1 MNHSKRRNANFGLN
15 FIFAIFCVAQC
26 LFDGLL
32 RRDTDLFKKFSHR
45 HVEIFVHLFILLSS
59 AKIKGVY
66 PMIRTICLILTVI
79 AVMLPTMGTTQTTD
93 NPKQVSVFADPEFI
107 ESGLFKYLAPRFT
120 LKTQVRLILGE
131 QSDAQVAIAIAVAA
145 GRPIAQRGD
154 VIWAAQLIDGEHPGA
169 ERFVDWLQ
177 SEVAQNTILAFAP
190 ETGDRFVIPE
200 VQDMIE
206 QVVNFTGDA
215 ALGLQVA
222 QAQCSRCH
230 VVDDNRMGAIG
241 STPSFFALRT
251 LADWPQRMSGFYL
264 LNPHPSFTVVQ
275 DVTDPFDPNRPPPIV
290 PIKVTLDQI
299 DALLAYM
306 QGLQPADLGAPIK
319 HQ

>member
-1 MNHSKRRNANFGLN
+1 M
-15 FIFAIFCVAQC
+15 
-26 LFDGLL
+26 
-32 RRDTDLFKKFSHR
+32 T
-45 HVEIFVHLFILLSS
+45 
-59 AKIKGVY
+59 
-66 PMIRTICLILTVI
+66 RTMCLILTTI
-79 AVMLPTMGTTQTTD
+79 AMMLPAMGTAQATD
-93 NPKQVSVFADPEFI
+93 NPKQVRVFADSDFV

-131 QSDAQVAIAIAVAA
+131 QSDAQVAIAIDT

-154 VIWAAQLIDGEHPGA
+154 VIWAVQLIDGEHPGA

-190 ETGDRFVIPE
+190 ETGDPFVIPE
-200 VQDMIE
+200 VQDTIE
-206 QVVNFTGDA
+206 QVVNFTGNA

-222 QAQCSRCH
+222 QEQCSRCH

-264 LNPHPSFTVVQ
+264 LNPHPAFTVVQ

-299 DALLAYM
+299 DALLAYI
-306 QGLQPADLGAPIK
+306 QGLKPADLGAPIK

>member
-1 MNHSKRRNANFGLN
+1 
-15 FIFAIFCVAQC
+15 
-26 LFDGLL
+26 
-32 RRDTDLFKKFSHR
+32 
-45 HVEIFVHLFILLSS
+45 
-59 AKIKGVY
+59 
-66 PMIRTICLILTVI
+66 MIRTICLILTVI
-79 AVMLPTMGTTQTTD
+79 AVTLPTMGAAQTTSI
-93 NPKQVSVFADPEFI
+93 PKQVRVFADPEFI

-131 QSDAQVAIAIAVAA
+131 QSDAQVAIAVAT
-145 GRPIAQRGD
+145 GLPIAQRGD
-154 VIWAAQLIDGEHPGA
+154 TIFAVQLIDSEHPGA

-177 SEVAQNTILAFAP
+177 GEIAQNTILAFVP
-190 ETGDRFVIPE
+190 KTGDRFVIPE
-200 VQDMIE
+200 VQDTIE
-206 QVVNFTGDA
+206 QVVSFTGDA

-222 QAQCSRCH
+222 QTQCSRCH
-230 VVDDNRMGAIG
+230 VVDHNRMGAIG

-251 LADWPQRMSGFYL
+251 LADWPERMSGFYL

-290 PIKVTLDQI
+290 PIQVTLDQI

-306 QGLQPADLGAPIK
+306 HGLQPADLGAPIK

>member
-1 MNHSKRRNANFGLN
+1 
-15 FIFAIFCVAQC
+15 
-26 LFDGLL
+26 
-32 RRDTDLFKKFSHR
+32 
-45 HVEIFVHLFILLSS
+45 
-59 AKIKGVY
+59 
-66 PMIRTICLILTVI
+66 MIRTICLILTTV
-79 AVMLPTMGTTQTTD
+79 AVMLPVMATAQTTD
-93 NPKQVSVFADPEFI
+93 NPKQVRVFADPEFI

-120 LKTQVRLILGE
+120 LKTQVRLILGD
-131 QSDAQVAIAIAVAA
+131 QSDAQVAIAVAT
-145 GRPIAQRGD
+145 GRPIAQRGATIFA
-154 VIWAAQLIDGEHPGA
+154 VQLIDGEHPGA

-177 SEVAQNTILAFAP
+177 GEVAQNTILVP
-190 ETGDRFVIPE
+190 ETGDQFVIPE
-200 VQDMIE
+200 VQDTIE
-206 QVVNFTGDA
+206 QVVNFTGDT
-215 ALGLQVA
+215 GLQVA

-251 LADWPQRMSGFYL
+251 LSDWPQRMSGFYL
-264 LNPHPSFTVVQ
+264 LNPHPAFTVVQ

-290 PIKVTLDQI
+290 PIQVTLDQI

>member
-1 MNHSKRRNANFGLN
+1 
-15 FIFAIFCVAQC
+15 
-26 LFDGLL
+26 
-32 RRDTDLFKKFSHR
+32 
-45 HVEIFVHLFILLSS
+45 
-59 AKIKGVY
+59 
-66 PMIRTICLILTVI
+66 MIRTICLIFTILSVTFP
-79 AVMLPTMGTTQTTD
+79 ATGFSQTADTS
-93 NPKQVSVFADPEFI
+93 KEVRVFADADFI

-120 LKTQVRLILGE
+120 LKTQVRLILG
-131 QSDAQVAIAIAVAA
+131 SRLDAQVVIAVSD

-154 VIWAAQLIDGEHPGA
+154 MIWAVQLMDRTHVGA
-169 ERFVDWLQ
+169 TKFSEWLQ
-177 SEVAQNTILAFAP
+177 SDVARNTILAFVP
-190 ETGDRFVIPE
+190 KTGDRFGIPE
-200 VQDMIE
+200 VQDSVE
-206 QVVNFTGDA
+206 QAVDFTGDA

-230 VVDDNRMGAIG
+230 VVDDNRMNAIG

-251 LADWPQRMSGFYL
+251 LSDWPQRMSGFYL
-264 LNPHPSFTVVQ
+264 LNPHPAFTSVQ

-306 QGLQPADLGAPIK
+306 QGLEPADLGAPIK

>member
-1 MNHSKRRNANFGLN
+1 
-15 FIFAIFCVAQC
+15 
-26 LFDGLL
+26 
-32 RRDTDLFKKFSHR
+32 
-45 HVEIFVHLFILLSS
+45 
-59 AKIKGVY
+59 
-66 PMIRTICLILTVI
+66 MIRTICLILTTI
-79 AVMLPTMGTTQTTD
+79 AVTLPAMGAAQTND
-93 NPKQVSVFADPEFI
+93 NPKQVRVFADPEFI

-120 LKTQVRLILGE
+120 LKTQVRLILEE
-131 QSDAQVAIAIAVAA
+131 QSEAQVSIAVAR

-154 VIWAAQLIDGEHPGA
+154 VIWAVQLIDDEHRGA

-177 SEVAQNTILAFAP
+177 GEVAQNTILAFAP

-200 VQDMIE
+200 VQNTIE
-206 QVVNFTGDA
+206 QVVNFKGDA
-215 ALGLQVA
+215 TLGLQVA

-264 LNPHPSFTVVQ
+264 LNPHPAFTVVQ

>member
-1 MNHSKRRNANFGLN
+1 
-15 FIFAIFCVAQC
+15 
-26 LFDGLL
+26 
-32 RRDTDLFKKFSHR
+32 
-45 HVEIFVHLFILLSS
+45 
-59 AKIKGVY
+59 
-66 PMIRTICLILTVI
+66 MIRTICLILTTI
-79 AVMLPTMGTTQTTD
+79 AIILPSIGAAQTID
-93 NPKQVSVFADPEFI
+93 NPKQVRVFADPDFV
-107 ESGLFKYLAPRFT
+107 ESGLFKYLVPRFT

-131 QSDAQVAIAIAVAA
+131 KSDAQVTILVSA
-145 GRPIAQRGD
+145 GRPIAQRGN
-154 VIWAAQLIDGEHPGA
+154 VIWAVQLIDGEHPGA
-169 ERFVDWLQ
+169 KRFFEWLQ
-177 SEVAQNTILAFAP
+177 GEVAQNPILAFAP
-190 ETGDRFVIPE
+190 ETGDRFVIPD
-200 VQDMIE
+200 VQDTIE
-206 QVVNFTGDA
+206 QTVNFKGNA

-251 LADWPQRMSGFYL
+251 LPDWPLRMSGFYL
-264 LNPHPSFTVVQ
+264 LNPHPAFTVVQ

-290 PIKVTLDQI
+290 PIQVTLDQI

>member
-1 MNHSKRRNANFGLN
+1 L
-15 FIFAIFCVAQC
+15 
-26 LFDGLL
+26 
-32 RRDTDLFKKFSHR
+32 
-45 HVEIFVHLFILLSS
+45 
-59 AKIKGVY
+59 
-66 PMIRTICLILTVI
+66 P
-79 AVMLPTMGTTQTTD
+79 VMATAQTTD
-93 NPKQVSVFADPEFI
+93 NPKQVRVFADPEFI

-120 LKTQVRLILGE
+120 LKTQVRLILGD
-131 QSDAQVAIAIAVAA
+131 QSDAQVAIAVAT
-145 GRPIAQRGD
+145 GRPIAQRGATIFA
-154 VIWAAQLIDGEHPGA
+154 VQLIDGEHPGA

-177 SEVAQNTILAFAP
+177 GEVAQNTILAFAP
-190 ETGDRFVIPE
+190 DT
-200 VQDMIE
+200 IE

-251 LADWPQRMSGFYL
+251 LVDWPQRMSGFYL
-264 LNPHPSFTVVQ
+264 LNPHPAFTVVQ
-275 DVTDPFDPNRPPPIV
+275 GVTDPFDPNRPPPIV
-290 PIKVTLDQI
+290 PIQVTLDQI